1 MSVDLSRRIALLTG
15 GAAIVAM
22 GTLTAGCGS
31 GTNEEPATVTPSG
44 SVTPSDSPAL
54 TPTEKKVAPLTPGG
68 PNSFSPTVNPKPPGP
83 TCTQV
88 VGNNC
93 IR

>member
-22 GTLTAGCGS
+22 GALTAGCGT
-31 GTNEEPATVTPSG
+31 GTQEAPTTPSG
-44 SVTPSDSPAL
+44 SVTQSETPTLS
-54 TPTEKKVAPLTPGG
+54 PTEKKVAPLTPGG
-68 PNSFSPTVNPKPPGP
+68 ANSFTPSINPTPPAA
-83 TCTQV
+83 TCSKI
-88 VGNNC
+88 VGNTC